1 MIEEILND
9 PNKLEPLITESLD
22 TLKTHEADLRTRI
35 QPVDQ
40 QLFEINQRKAR
51 LANQWVMQ
59 NMDSKQFEQIQHD
72 LDKEET
78 RLLAVRSEID
88 PAQLQELERTQ
99 AMLRFWETQ
108 HRSFRWNLEDEDGN
122 MVRIV
127 DKTHNVVL
135 TLAEADDKNISKTF
149 HFPSTKRELLDQLQV
164 KVITF
169 PDRVEIKTILTVIV
183 VHHDKSMKG
192 IKGMGI

>member
-1 MIEEILND
+1 MFIFS
-9 PNKLEPLITESLD
+9 KLGTNFFKPFNVLLED
-22 TLKTHEADLRTRI
+22 LKK
-35 QPVDQ
+35 PVHFVID
-40 QLFEINQRKAR
+40 
-51 LANQWVMQ
+51 
-59 NMDSKQFEQIQHD
+59 DSKQFEQIQHD